1 MRLCESRDEKSI
13 DAAAQMFRRYVLIK
27 VEGIKQSVLLAAVFS
42 HHAGALPP
50 PAEPHSPRA
59 VT

>member
-1 MRLCESRDEKSI
+1 MV
-13 DAAAQMFRRYVLIK
+13 RRYVLIK

-50 PAEPHSPRA
+50 PLY
-59 VT
+59 